1 MMCTYYYHAG
11 SLKEPFLNQLS
22 LSIMIPIAVLS
33 LAFVLIVTIG
43 AVIIKKQWLQ
53 RKKVK
58 ALQTQVMDPPDPE
71 ISTIYE
77 EIAND
82 SKPEQ
87 IMEENM
93 AYNTVQE
100 FQEREKSEAIPWPD
114 SQLESKPKQ
123 IMKENMAYNTMK
135 EFQERE
141 DSPDSQLE
149 SNPEQIMK
157 EENMAYNTVKSESLP
172 GSIDVSQNDT
182 DSQK

>member
-1 MMCTYYYHAG
+1 
-11 SLKEPFLNQLS
+11 
-22 LSIMIPIAVLS
+22 MIPIAILS
-33 LAFVLIVTIG
+33 LAFVLVTI
-43 AVIIKKQWLQ
+43 AVIIIKKQWLQ

-93 AYNTVQE
+93 AYNTMQE
-100 FQEREKSEAIPWPD
+100 FREREESPAD
-114 SQLESKPKQ
+114 SQLESKQKQ
-123 IMKENMAYNTMK
+123 IMEENMAYNTMK

-141 DSPDSQLE
+141 ESPDSQLE
-149 SNPEQIMK
+149 SKPQQIM
-157 EENMAYNTVKSESLP
+157 EDNIMAYNTVKSESLP
-172 GSIDVSQNDT
+172 VSIDTSQSDT
-182 DSQK
+182 NSQK